1 MFNVEMDFNCIS
13 MYYFGIY
20 WKCYLNENV
29 HSLGSFSSFFSVG
42 FKNIFRTQDRCTDRG
57 PSCAVSRAIDGTKT
71 VNSLNY
77 AWN

>member
-29 HSLGSFSSFFSVG
+29 HSLGSFSSFCFLC
-42 FKNIFRTQDRCTDRG
+42 FKTIFRNRDMCADRTF
-57 PSCAVSRAIDGTKT
+57 PYAVSRAIEETT
-71 VNSLNY
+71 HVNCII
-77 AWN
+77 

>member
-42 FKNIFRTQDRCTDRG
+42 FKNIFRTQDR
-57 PSCAVSRAIDGTKT
+57 
-71 VNSLNY
+71 
-77 AWN
+77 